1 MHSSARE
8 FAVET
13 GKPSPHSFVAELA
26 QSRQSPSV
34 APRQF
39 WAVLDLLPVALLVSR
54 DPSCKVVH
62 ANAAGRAL
70 FRTEPG
76 RDLAD
81 TPRTDAGRPGFVIY
95 ADGRPVPTEQLP
107 LHKAAA
113 TGRPVPD
120 FEGEVRFADGSVTTI
135 AGRSAPMFDRDGK
148 VCASVAA
155 FVDISRRAKLEAQSQ
170 LLLNELSHRVK
181 NTVAVIQAI
190 SRQTIR
196 PLVSERDF
204 KSYEQRL
211 VALANAHDFLFGKP
225 AFTAKILDV
234 AEMAMS
240 PIAGLALSRIDM
252 HGADLRLDPQVA
264 MTLSMILHELGT
276 NACKYG
282 ALSQAGGR
290 LDISWELASAGKGPL
305 ACVRWKESGGPPVR
319 PPAKTGFGTKLL
331 DISVKGMKGGAV
343 KVHYEP
349 QGLSCD
355 ITLPC
360 ADPGLPARPN

>member
-1 MHSSARE
+1 M
-8 FAVET
+8 
-13 GKPSPHSFVAELA
+13 
-26 QSRQSPSV
+26 
-34 APRQF
+34 
-39 WAVLDLLPVALLVSR
+39 LPVALLVSR
-54 DPSCKVVH
+54 DPSCKVIH

-76 RDLAD
+76 RDLSRE
-81 TPRTDAGRPGFVIY
+81 PRPGAAPPGFVIY

-135 AGRSAPMFDRDGK
+135 AGRSAPLFDREGK
-148 VCASVAA
+148 VCASIAA
-155 FVDISRRAKLEAQSQ
+155 FVDISRRAKLEEQNR

-181 NTVAVIQAI
+181 NTVAIIQAI

-211 VALANAHDFLFGKP
+211 VALAAAHDLLFGKP
-225 AFTAKILDV
+225 AFTAKIHDV
-234 AEMAMS
+234 AETTMN

-252 HGADLRLDPQVA
+252 HGPDLHLDPQVA
-264 MTLSMILHELGT
+264 LTLSMILHELGT

-282 ALSQAGGR
+282 ALSQPGGR
-290 LDISWELASAGKGPL
+290 LDISWDLAPAGKGAL

-319 PPAKTGFGTKLL
+319 APAKTGFGTKLL
-331 DISVKGMKGGAV
+331 DISVKGMKGGTV
-343 KVHYEP
+343 KVNYEP

-360 ADPGLPARPN
+360 AVHAPRPRPN